1 MVRCYLA
8 GNMVHD
14 AVLLAFYDGCAAEK
28 KLTTDWHYQPSDIA
42 VVFGVY
48 KSKVP
53 VSYPRGTVIAEQR
66 KRGLD
71 VIVLETGYIN
81 RGDGETHHYAAGFN
95 GLNGRADFRN
105 EDSPDDRAAK
115 FPVQL
120 LPWRRDGK
128 HVLLCGQV
136 PWDASVDHINFN
148 AWLSV
153 ARESL
158 ARVTER
164 PVRFRPHPQ
173 IAKPDM
179 SLEEDLEDC
188 WAVVTFNSNAA
199 VDAAIRGVPVFA
211 ADAGSMAYPIANKDL
226 SHIEIPSTPERKQWL
241 NNLAYTQ
248 WTQEEMRQGL
258 TWAHLSRSPAHASTE
273 TNASTSTSALTP
285 AG

>member
-1 MVRCYLA
+1 
-8 GNMVHD
+8 MVHD
-14 AVLLAFYDGCAAEK
+14 AALLAFYDGCTAEK

-53 VSYPRGTVIAEQR
+53 ISYPRGLVIAEQR
-66 KRGLD
+66 RRGLD

-81 RGDGETHHYAAGFN
+81 RGDGEQHHYAAGYN

-105 EDSPDDRAAK
+105 ANSPSDRAEK
-115 FPVQL
+115 LSVTLQ
-120 LPWRRDGK
+120 PWRKNGG
-128 HVLLCGQV
+128 HILLCGQV
-136 PWDASVDHINFN
+136 PWDASVDHISFK
-148 AWLSV
+148 AWLSTT
-153 ARESL
+153 RETL
-158 ARVTER
+158 AQTTKR

-188 WAVVTFNSNAA
+188 WAVVTFNSNTA

-211 ADAGSMAYPIANKDL
+211 DDAGSMAYPIANKDI
-226 SHIEIPSTPERKQWL
+226 SQIDAPHTPERNQWL
-241 NNLAYTQ
+241 NDLAFAQ
-248 WTQEEMRQGL
+248 WTPEEMRQGL
-258 TWAHLSRSPAHASTE
+258 AWAHLSRSSVRASTE
-273 TNASTSTSALTP
+273 TSSSTSLNALKQ